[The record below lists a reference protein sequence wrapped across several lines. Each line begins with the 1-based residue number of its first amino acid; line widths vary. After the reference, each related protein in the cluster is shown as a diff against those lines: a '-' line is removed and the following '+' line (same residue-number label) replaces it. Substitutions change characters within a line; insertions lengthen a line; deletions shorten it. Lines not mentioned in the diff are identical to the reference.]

1 MQGKYGENP
10 SQQSLR
16 LKSECLPV
24 ESGVT
29 FSWAVGKNN
38 VYLSVPEWALFLFKE
53 VFMKKKLSILS
64 ILLVVVL
71 ALCAFIACGKGTAKV
86 TVLENEEELLVI
98 RADETKEDVSLE
110 DVLKDLKKSGE
121 IQYEI
126 SNGFITSV
134 NGRNQDPGSGEY
146 WFVYTSLTTYKG
158 VTYSDTSWDTYSY
171 DGTDYFSAVVG
182 VDGLPM
188 IEGNLYILALGTY
201 NY

>member
-86 TVLENEEELLVI
+86 TVLESEGEVLVI
-98 RADETKEDVSLE
+98 RADETKEDVSFG
-110 DVLKDLKKSGE
+110 DVLQDLKKSGK
-121 IQYEI
+121 IQFEAETTEYGLSPI
-126 SNGFITSV
+126 SV
-134 NGRNQDPGSGEY
+134 NGHRITGNEY
-146 WFVYTSLTTYKG
+146 WAIYTSLSEYKG
-158 VTYSDTSWDTYSY
+158 VEYSSTGVSY
-171 DGTDYFSAVVG
+171 THGETVCGYANYG
-182 VDGLPM
+182 VSGLPM
-188 IEGNLYILALGTY
+188 IEGQLYILVLETF
-201 NY
+201 